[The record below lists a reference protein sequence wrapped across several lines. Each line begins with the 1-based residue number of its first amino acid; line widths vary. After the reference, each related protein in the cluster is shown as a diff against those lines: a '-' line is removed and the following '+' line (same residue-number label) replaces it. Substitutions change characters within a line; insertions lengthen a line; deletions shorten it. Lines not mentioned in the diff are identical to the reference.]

1 MSVSINKGLLVLV
14 LAVFCMCFFVQT
26 AVSDEDPALT
36 KYLHEL
42 DRIFGSNARPRRT
55 SLTRH
60 RLQIKDYVSIENA
73 LSYKVRPRFGK
84 RASLLQKLRI
94 PYNV

>member
-42 DRIFGSNARPRRT
+42 DRIFGSNARPR
-55 SLTRH
+55 
-60 RLQIKDYVSIENA
+60 
-73 LSYKVRPRFGK
+73 FGK

-94 PYNV
+94 PYNVAEEEGLWR

>member
-1 MSVSINKGLLVLV
+1 MVVHAQTIRFHVHCPWYLINCKVFLGMSVSINKGLLVLV

-42 DRIFGSNARPRRT
+42 DRIFGSNARPR
-55 SLTRH
+55 
-60 RLQIKDYVSIENA
+60 
-73 LSYKVRPRFGK
+73 
-84 RASLLQKLRI
+84 
-94 PYNV
+94 